1 MTYPLAFRKKVLF
14 IKTKEGLTYKET
26 ASRFYIGIDT
36 LVRWNQN
43 LEPKLT
49 KNRPCLKIDM
59 DELQEKIGESPDIYQ
74 HELAEKFTVS
84 QSAIHYALSRLKISN
99 KKNLQSSKG

>member
-1 MTYPLAFRKKVLF
+1 
-14 IKTKEGLTYKET
+14 
-26 ASRFYIGIDT
+26 
-36 LVRWNQN
+36 
-43 LEPKLT
+43 
-49 KNRPCLKIDM
+49 M